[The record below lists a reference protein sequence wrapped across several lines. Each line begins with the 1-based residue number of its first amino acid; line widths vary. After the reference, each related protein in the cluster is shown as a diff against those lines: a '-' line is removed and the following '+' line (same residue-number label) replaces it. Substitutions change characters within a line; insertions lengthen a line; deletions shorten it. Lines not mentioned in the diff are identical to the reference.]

1 MPELPEAERARQ
13 ILEQHAVGR
22 TVARVDD
29 TDAFVCRPH
38 PAGEIDGVMR
48 GLTVTGARRRGKAL
62 WLETDGGIDL
72 ALHLG
77 MSGSLRPDEAPAP
90 RGWDRFTIWFTDGT
104 HLALHDKRRLGRARL
119 DADRTR
125 LGPDAATVTRD
136 AFRRRVG
143 RGRLAVKARLLD
155 QSTVAGVGN
164 LIADEALW
172 RARVAPSAPAGS
184 LDEARLDRLRV
195 ELRAV
200 IRDALKPGG
209 GSGRGAFGRSR
220 RSGAC
225 VRCGAPLA
233 RGTIGGR
240 TTYWCTAEQRD

>member
-38 PAGEIDGVMR
+38 PAGEIDGVMH
-48 GLTVTGARRRGKAL
+48 GLVITGARRRGKAL

-77 MSGSLRPDEAPAP
+77 MSGSFRANGAPSP
-90 RGWDRFTIWFTDGT
+90 RNWDRFTIWFTDGT

-125 LGPDAATVTRD
+125 LGPDAADVTRAD
-136 AFRRRVG
+136 FRRRVG
-143 RGRLAVKARLLD
+143 RGRIAVKARLLD
-155 QSTVAGVGN
+155 QSTLAGVGN

-172 RARVAPSAPAGS
+172 RARIGPSVPAAS

-209 GSGRGAFGRSR
+209 GSGRGAFARSR
-220 RSGAC
+220 RSGTC
-225 VRCGAPLA
+225 VRCGAPLE

-240 TTYWCTAEQRD
+240 TTYWCTAEQAG